1 MAPEMF
7 RKELRY
13 DHMVDVW
20 SLGAVF
26 FVCLAGYPAFNQG
39 YQDMPLIQQICK
51 GTSFLLIEWRFF

>member
-51 GTSFLLIEWRFF
+51 GTSFLQIEWRSF